1 MTDNS
6 LKPENTAGQPE
17 DGIQPENTMEQSGNV
32 IEQPGNASGQ
42 PEDVAEESQDPEGPV
57 FLMNVSDDLSAGM
70 LETLLV
76 EAGIPVLR
84 KYPETGQYL
93 HIVMGSS
100 LYGTDLYV
108 PADHLEAARRLVADF
123 ETPEPAGTAAGMVE
137 IRPMDL
143 TDYPSVREMW
153 DSIPGIGLRS
163 LDDSP
168 EGISRFLFRNPT
180 SCFVGDADGAIVGSV
195 LCGHDGRRGYLY
207 HVAVLPEFRGRG
219 IGRALVDSAL
229 QALAAEGIHKSA
241 VIVFKDNGLG
251 NPFWEALGW
260 ERRDDLN
267 YFNKSL
273 SAENL

>member
-1 MTDNS
+1 MTEDNLKPDHNMIAGDTAKESDDNS
-6 LKPENTAGQPE
+6 EPENVT
-17 DGIQPENTMEQSGNV
+17 
-32 IEQPGNASGQ
+32 
-42 PEDVAEESQDPEGPV
+42 EESQDPEGPV

-108 PADHLEAARRLVADF
+108 PADHLEAARQLVADF
-123 ETPEPAGTAAGMVE
+123 ETPEPAGVTAGMVE

-153 DSIPGIGLRS
+153 DAIPGIGLRS

-168 EGISRFLFRNPT
+168 EGISRFLYRNPT
-180 SCFVGDADGAIVGSV
+180 SCFVGDAAGDIVGSV

-219 IGRALVDSAL
+219 IGKALVDSAL

-241 VIVFKDNGLG
+241 LIVFKDNGLG
-251 NPFWEALGW
+251 NFFWEALGW
-260 ERRDDLN
+260 ERREDLN

-273 SAENL
+273 NTENL